1 MKSSEKPKVSY
12 VVRLQK
18 QGKLGASDASCL
30 SKSLF
35 YFFWPHSPYCTKL
48 CFPSPWSKSPGIL
61 SFILHHV
68 KWYQHLFLLFPE
80 SPKYKNNTDDVHDD
94 DNDGDCHF

>member
-18 QGKLGASDASCL
+18 QGKLGASDASWL

-35 YFFWPHSPYCTKL
+35 YFFGPILLIVQS
-48 CFPSPWSKSPGIL
+48 FASQVPGL
-61 SFILHHV
+61 KAQGFLA
-68 KWYQHLFLLFPE
+68 LFF
-80 SPKYKNNTDDVHDD
+80 TM
-94 DNDGDCHF
+94 